1 VRCARCGEENPERA
15 RFCLACGAS
24 LEAEPSKQERKL
36 VSVLFVDLV
45 GFTGRADRSD
55 PEDVRDMLQTYHAAA
70 QRAIESFGGTLE
82 KFIGDAVMAVFG
94 APISHGD
101 DAERAVRAGLRV
113 LESVAE
119 LKLEARAAVNTGE
132 AVVSVGSGAA
142 SGQALAM
149 GDVVNTASRLQSSAP
164 PGGLVVSEETYRLT
178 RNAIRYESSP
188 ALDAKGKGKP
198 VTVWRAIAPAEA
210 APDRLVIPMVGR
222 DRELDLLDSIWS
234 SAVRDRRPHLVTIIG
249 PPGIGKSRLQRE
261 FSNRVHLNGGAVAR
275 GRCLPYGDRAAYSAF
290 AQLVRATAGIYEND
304 SRDTAQ
310 AKLAATIQSLFP
322 KNETEEA
329 TRFLSLLIGLGVAE
343 PVLQRDFLFF
353 TARRFLECL
362 ASVRALLVV
371 FEDVHW
377 ADNGLLDLVEY
388 LATHVRDTPIVLACL
403 ARPEFIDHRPGWGS
417 GLFAHTTIGLESL
430 TTEDVAKLAAHL
442 LVKGAARKETIERLV
457 EAAEGNP
464 LFVEELTS
472 ALAEGHEPGVEL
484 PTTVR
489 AAIAARLDALPSAA
503 REVLLDASVIGRFFW
518 RGVLQAVGKH
528 SDLDAALTALEAR
541 DFIRRLPTSQVQ
553 GDIEYHFKHVLI
565 HDVAYAT
572 LPRSTRRER
581 HAAVAKYI
589 ESVAGD
595 ANGLNAILAHHW
607 REAGEPSKA
616 IHYLM
621 RAAEQALD
629 GWSLND
635 AVSLYTSAIELAVD
649 DEQRAQIWLARG
661 LARSRLGDYPAA
673 VKDLGELMPQ
683 LTGRP
688 RIEGLLGWTWATHW
702 TSRTDETIAG
712 AEEALHLAEA
722 LGDRELIPVATARM
736 SQGLAMRGGPGDID
750 GANELGEAA
759 LRMWAVGSRPWDRLN
774 HNHML
779 GEQYYWTG
787 RIAEADALMV
797 TAMQS
802 TAGPDSIEARL
813 RSAALRAQILCSKGR
828 YEESMALFDQTMELA
843 VELGRPLRI
852 LRNYSTQ
859 PLREIFELE
868 EARRRS
874 EECLVGSE
882 ELAGFTMPRA
892 NAMADLVQT
901 AVLAGDF
908 ATAETAWKTQWDDTL
923 KTTAWD
929 RWLVG
934 GRLAASRAEM
944 ALVMD
949 RLDEALEW
957 ARKAIELSVP
967 VRRLKYEIVGRI
979 VLGQVLLASGKAK
992 DAVAS
997 LKVTI
1002 EKADRLD
1009 SPPLRWRARAAA
1021 GKSLYATGD
1030 DNGAAQAFA
1039 EASTIVN
1046 DVAAALTPQRSAR
1059 FLAVESIREVL
1070 NASTKARS

>member
-15 RFCLACGAS
+15 RFCLACGAA
-24 LEAEPSKQERKL
+24 LEGEPAKQERKL

-55 PEDVRDMLQTYHAAA
+55 PEDVRDMLETYHAAA

-101 DAERAVRAGLRV
+101 DAERAVRAGLTV

-119 LKLEARAAVNTGE
+119 LKLQARAAVNTGE
-132 AVVSVGSGAA
+132 AVVAVSPAA
-142 SGQALAM
+142 GFGALAM

-178 RNAIRYESSP
+178 RNAIRFEP
-188 ALDAKGKGKP
+188 APTLDAKGKTEP
-198 VTVWRAIAPAEA
+198 VLVWRAIAPAAA
-210 APDRLVIPMVGR
+210 APDRSVTPMVGR

-261 FSNRVHLNGGAVAR
+261 FSSRVHLSGGAVTR
-275 GRCLPYGDRAAYSAF
+275 GRCLPYGERAAYSAF

-304 SRDTAQ
+304 SRDSAQ
-310 AKLAATIQSLFP
+310 AKLAATIQKLFP

-329 TRFLSLLIGLGVAE
+329 TRFVSLLIGLGVAE

-362 ASVRALLVV
+362 ASVQPLLVV

-377 ADNGLLDLVEY
+377 ADNGLLDLIEY
-388 LATHVRDTPIVLACL
+388 LATHVRETPIVLACL

-430 TTEDVAKLAAHL
+430 TTEDVALLAAHL
-442 LVKGAARKETIERLV
+442 LVQGAARKETIERLV

-472 ALAEGHEPGVEL
+472 ALAEGHEPGLEL

-503 REVLLDASVIGRFFW
+503 REVLLDASVVGRFFW
-518 RGVLQAVGKH
+518 RGVLQVVGKH
-528 SDLDAALTALEAR
+528 SDLDAVLSALETR
-541 DFIRRLPTSQVQ
+541 DFIRRLPTSRVQ

-595 ANGLNAILAHHW
+595 ANGLNVILAHHW
-607 REAGEPSKA
+607 REAGEPGKA
-616 IHYLM
+616 IEYLM

-635 AVSLYTSAIELAVD
+635 AVSLYTSAIELATD
-649 DEQRAQIWLARG
+649 DEHRAQIWLARG
-661 LARSRLGDYPAA
+661 LARSRLGDFPAA
-673 VKDLGELMPQ
+673 VQDLGELLPQ
-683 LTGRP
+683 LTGRA
-688 RIEGLLGWTWATHW
+688 RVEALLGWTWGTHW
-702 TSRTDETIAG
+702 TARCDDTIAG
-712 AEEALHLAEA
+712 AEEALHLAEE
-722 LGDRELIPVATARM
+722 LGDRELISVATARL
-736 SQGLAMRGGPGDID
+736 SQGLAMRGEAGDMD
-750 GANELGEAA
+750 GAGELGEAA
-759 LRMWAVGSRPWDRLN
+759 LRMWVSGSRPVDRLN
-774 HNHML
+774 HEHLL
-779 GEQYYWTG
+779 GEQHYWTG
-787 RIAEADALMV
+787 RLADADALMV

-802 TAGPDSIEARL
+802 TAGPESIEARL
-813 RSAALRAQILCSKGR
+813 RSAALRAQILCSRGS
-828 YEESMALFDQTMELA
+828 YEESLALFDETMKLA

-859 PLREIFELE
+859 PLREIFDLE

-874 EECLVGSE
+874 EECLEGPE
-882 ELAGFTMPRA
+882 EAAGFTMPRA
-892 NAMADLVQT
+892 NAMADLMQT

-908 ATAETAWKTQWDDTL
+908 ATAQTTWNTQWEDTI
-923 KTTAWD
+923 KTKAWD

-934 GRLAASRAEM
+934 GRLAATRAEM
-944 ALVMD
+944 ALAMD
-949 RLDEALEW
+949 RMDEALEW
-957 ARKAIELSVP
+957 AHKAIALSLP
-967 VRRLKYEIVGRI
+967 VRRLKYEIVGRT
-979 VLGQVLLASGKAK
+979 VLGQALLASGKAA
-992 DAVAS
+992 DAAAALRPTV
-997 LKVTI
+997 
-1002 EKADRLD
+1002 EKADKLD
-1009 SPPLRWRARAAA
+1009 SPPLRWRARAAL
-1021 GKSLYATGD
+1021 GRSLYATGD
-1030 DNGAAQAFA
+1030 DDGAAKAFA
-1039 EASTIVN
+1039 EASTIIN

-1059 FLAVESIREVL
+1059 FLAVESIHDVVI
-1070 NASTKARS
+1070 ASTKSRS

>member
-24 LEAEPSKQERKL
+24 LEAEPAKQERKL

-55 PEDVRDMLQTYHAAA
+55 PEDVSDMLQNYHAAA
-70 QRAIESFGGTLE
+70 QRTIESFGGTLE

-101 DAERAVRAGLRV
+101 DAERAVRAGLGV

-132 AVVSVGSGAA
+132 AVVAVSPAA
-142 SGQALAM
+142 GSGQALAM

-178 RNAIRYESSP
+178 RNAIRYEASP
-188 ALDAKGKGKP
+188 ALNAKGKTES
-198 VTVWRAIAPAEA
+198 VVVWRAIAPAA
-210 APDRLVIPMVGR
+210 AGPDQAVTPMVGR
-222 DRELDLLDSIWS
+222 DRELDLLNSIWS
-234 SAVRDRRPHLVTIIG
+234 GAVRDRRPHLVTIIG

-261 FSNRVHLNGGAVAR
+261 FSNRVHLSGGAVVR
-275 GRCLPYGDRAAYSAF
+275 GRCLPYGERAAYSAF

-304 SRDTAQ
+304 SRESAQ
-310 AKLAATIQSLFP
+310 AKLAATVQRLFP
-322 KNETEEA
+322 RNEAEEA
-329 TRFLSLLIGLGVAE
+329 TRFISLLIGLGVAE

-362 ASVRALLVV
+362 ASVQPLLVV

-377 ADNGLLDLVEY
+377 ADSGLLDLVEY
-388 LATHVRDTPIVLACL
+388 LATHVRETPIVLACL

-430 TTEDVAKLAAHL
+430 TTDDVALLAAHL
-442 LVKGAARKETIERLV
+442 LTKGVARKETIDRLV

-503 REVLLDASVIGRFFW
+503 RDVLLDASVIGRFFW
-518 RGVLQAVGKH
+518 RGVLQTVGKH

-541 DFIRRLPTSQVQ
+541 DFVRRLPISRVQ

-607 REAGEPSKA
+607 REAGEPGKA
-616 IHYLM
+616 IDYLM
-621 RAAEQALD
+621 RAAEQAIN
-629 GWSLND
+629 GWSLKD

-649 DEQRAQIWLARG
+649 DEQRDQIWLARG

-673 VKDLGELMPQ
+673 VEDLGELLPH
-683 LTGRP
+683 LTGRA
-688 RIEGLLGWTWATHW
+688 RVEALLGWTWGTHW
-702 TSRTDETIAG
+702 TARCDETIAG

-722 LGDRELIPVATARM
+722 LGDRELISVATARH
-736 SQGLAMRGGPGDID
+736 SQGLAMRGEPGDLD
-750 GANELGEAA
+750 GAGELGEEA
-759 LRMWAVGSRPWDRLN
+759 LRMWVGGSRSWDRMN
-774 HNHML
+774 HEYLL

-787 RIAEADALMV
+787 RLADAEALMV
-797 TAMQS
+797 TSMES
-802 TAGPDSIEARL
+802 TAPESIEARL
-813 RSAALRAQILCSKGR
+813 RSAALRAQILCSRGR

-843 VELGRPLRI
+843 QQLGRPLRI
-852 LRNYSTQ
+852 IRNYSTQ
-859 PLREIFELE
+859 PLREIFNLE

-874 EECLVGSE
+874 EECLVGPH

-892 NAMADLVQT
+892 NAMADLMQT

-908 ATAETAWKTQWDDTL
+908 ATAETTWTTQWEDTL
-923 KTTAWD
+923 TTKAWD

-934 GRLAASRAEM
+934 GRLAATRAEM
-944 ALVMD
+944 ALLMD

-979 VLGQVLLASGKAK
+979 VLGQALLASGKAT
-992 DAVAS
+992 DAVAG
-997 LKVTI
+997 LRPTVD
-1002 EKADRLD
+1002 KADTLD
-1009 SPPLRWRARAAA
+1009 SPPLRWRARAAL

-1030 DNGAAQAFA
+1030 DNGAAKAFA
-1039 EASTIVN
+1039 DASTIIN

-1059 FLAVESIREVL
+1059 FLAAESIREVL
-1070 NASTKARS
+1070 GASTKARS